1 MKITSDFKFDKPAE
15 KPESGSYEWWYF
27 DAADEKNEWH
37 VVVIFYDGC
46 PFSTKYN
53 TNWAS
58 ESKISSAK
66 EHPAISISLYFKGE
80 PVFYSMSEYPPSQ
93 AEFNMISDHE
103 IKVQVGKN
111 ILTLR
116 RAGNQ
121 LQHTLELN
129 ETLPSGDELNGTMVF
144 TSETVSETLFGN
156 QSAQESGHGW
166 NLTQP
171 RADVSFDMAL
181 KSAVR
186 GEKFITWKGTGYHD
200 HNLGAEPMK
209 NEFSDW
215 YWGRFHFPE
224 HTLVYY
230 LMNTGKTTDYKAW
243 LLNRKGEL
251 QSEFDEGSL
260 STFMSNMFLLTA
272 ARTIN
277 LGNKQQDKVMIQ
289 QSRILDSGPFYF
301 RFRSDAILHL
311 PGTDQLEQGSGIT
324 EYIRPSRIHARLFW
338 PLVHMRYRYADSPHW
353 VQKSPRLY
361 RWTW

>member
-1 MKITSDFKFDKPAE
+1 MNITSDFKFDKPAQ
-15 KPESGSYEWWYF
+15 KPEPGSYEWWYF

-37 VVVIFYDGC
+37 IVVIFYDGC

-53 TNWAS
+53 TRWAS
-58 ESKISSAK
+58 GSNLSSPK
-66 EHPAISISLYFKGE
+66 EHPAISISLYLKGD
-80 PVFYSMSEYPPSQ
+80 PVFYSMSEYSSSEAQ
-93 AEFNMISDHE
+93 FEVVSDHE
-103 IKVQVGKN
+103 IRIGVGKN
-111 ILTLR
+111 TLLLS

-121 LQHTLELN
+121 LIHTVEIN
-129 ETLPSGDELNGTMVF
+129 ETLPSGDSIIGTMIF
-144 TSETVSETLFGN
+144 SSESVSENLFGDK
-156 QSAQESGHGW
+156 AFDESGHGW

-171 RADVSFDMAL
+171 RANVHLDMAL
-181 KSAVR
+181 RSAVR

-200 HNLGAEPMK
+200 HNLGIEPMK
-209 NEFSDW
+209 NEFADW
-215 YWGRFHFPE
+215 YWGRFHFQE
-224 HTLVYY
+224 HTLIYY
-230 LMNTGKTTDYKAW
+230 LMNTGKSTDYKAW

-251 QSEFDEGSL
+251 QSTFDEGSL

-277 LGNKQQDKVMIQ
+277 LSNIHQDKVMIQ

-311 PGTDQLEQGSGIT
+311 PGTNQLEQGSGIT
-324 EYIRPSRIHARLFW
+324 EYIRPSRIHTRLFW